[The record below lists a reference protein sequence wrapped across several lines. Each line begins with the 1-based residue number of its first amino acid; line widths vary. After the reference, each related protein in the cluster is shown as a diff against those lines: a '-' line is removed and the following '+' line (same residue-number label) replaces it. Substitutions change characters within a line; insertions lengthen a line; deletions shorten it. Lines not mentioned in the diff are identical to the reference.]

1 MNSATT
7 LLRRWVL
14 TVISSQGAGPTV
26 DYDQPLGDPGLFGPG
41 SVTWKIHAEFP
52 GMMSG
57 GICAL
62 MLQTLHPLALAGVWD
77 HSDFRNDILG
87 RLRRT
92 TSFVAA
98 TTYAPTESAYK
109 LIHRVQVIH
118 RRVYGAAQ
126 NGRPYSAEDPDL
138 LTWVHCTEMWSF
150 LQGYQRYRG
159 IRLPVA
165 IRDQYY
171 DETRRI
177 AEALGARNVPRN
189 QAEIDCYFQQIQPEL
204 TFSSRSQHVLEV
216 LRGMRLPVPAG
227 TPAREMFL
235 GAGAA
240 LLPAWARGLICP
252 GRTRWL
258 QDQTAARGLR
268 ALAPLFRTA
277 LRNGV
282 AARSCRR
289 TGVQPNLLNH
299 WEDPANETQMSSK
312 FTKP

>member
-1 MNSATT
+1 MSPASKQ
-7 LLRRWVL
+7 LRQWVL
-14 TVISSQGAGPTV
+14 AVISSQGSGPAV
-26 DYDQPLGDPGLFGPG
+26 DYDQPLGDPGLFGPE
-41 SVTWKIHAEFP
+41 SITWKIHAEFP

-62 MLQTLHPLALAGVWD
+62 MLQTLHPRALAGVWD

-98 TTYAPTESAYK
+98 TTYAPTESANR
-109 LIHRVQVIH
+109 LIDRVQAIH
-118 RRVYGAAQ
+118 RRVYGTTED
-126 NGRPYSAEDPDL
+126 GRPYSARDPDL

-150 LQGYQRYRG
+150 LEGYQRYRG
-159 IRLPVA
+159 IQLPVT

-177 AEALGARNVPRN
+177 AEALGARDVPRS
-189 QAEIDCYFQQIQPEL
+189 QSEVDRYFQSVQSEL
-204 TFSSRSQHVLEV
+204 MFSSRSRDVLEV
-216 LRGMRLPVPAG
+216 LRDMRLPVPAG
-227 TPAREMFL
+227 NQAREVFL
-235 GAGAA
+235 GAGSS
-240 LLPAWARGLICP
+240 LLPAWARARICP
-252 GRTRWL
+252 GRIRFL

-268 ALAPLFRTA
+268 MLAPLFRTA

-289 TGVQPNLLNH
+289 TGIDPDQLNR
-299 WEDPANETQMSSK
+299 WDDI
-312 FTKP
+312 